1 MKTFGLLFGREV
13 AVVAVSRLRE
23 GGLSWE
29 ERVGQK
35 QVLQNTTRSHCF
47 ISENWVVIDKKMKTI
62 LKVEEEEEEE
72 EAEEAG
78 WSERQ
83 LGEEDENM
91 EGFIKRKKKC
101 A

>member
-1 MKTFGLLFGREV
+1 
-13 AVVAVSRLRE
+13 
-23 GGLSWE
+23 
-29 ERVGQK
+29 
-35 QVLQNTTRSHCF
+35 
-47 ISENWVVIDKKMKTI
+47 MKTI
-62 LKVEEEEEEE
+62 LKVEEEEEEEE